1 MQNKQQPIVI
11 ITIPC
16 RDLMEMQR
24 AKEAVLYHLETLN
37 PDFSANGNTL
47 SVRVPPLDPQLFQP
61 EEACDIIRQTLAQ
74 SLTFVHG
81 WTCQLHPQEPI

>member
-1 MQNKQQPIVI
+1 MKATPLVH

-37 PDFSANGNTL
+37 PEFSARGNTL
-47 SVRVPPLDPQLFQP
+47 TVQVVPLDPALFQP

-74 SLTFVHG
+74 SLTFIRG
-81 WTCQLHPQEPI
+81 WNCLLQPQETDM

>member
-1 MQNKQQPIVI
+1 MKNKHIVK

-16 RDLMEMQR
+16 RNAEEMQK

-37 PDFSANGNTL
+37 PEFQAVNNTL
-47 SVRVPPLDPQLFQP
+47 TVTVPPIDPKLFQP

-74 SLTFVHG
+74 SLTFNHE
-81 WTCQLHPQEPI
+81 WTCTLHTIN

>member
-1 MQNKQQPIVI
+1 MKATPLVI

-37 PDFSANGNTL
+37 PEFSARGNTL
-47 SVRVPPLDPQLFQP
+47 TVQVIPLDPSLFQP

-74 SLTFVHG
+74 SLTFIRG
-81 WTCQLHPQEPI
+81 WTCLLQLQETDM